1 MQMTLVAVLAD
12 IHSNL
17 PALKKVLEECDH
29 SRPDMYLIAGDIV
42 GYNPYPNEVIEE
54 LAKIKRKHMIMG
66 NHDRATF
73 TGNTEWFNAE
83 AAEAVR
89 WTRKNVKQENMEILG
104 KMKDKLRLKL
114 GNKYVLLCHGSPN
127 DPDEYVFPNAASEQ
141 MLRENRVDVV
151 IMGHTHVAFVRE
163 YPSGIVLNPGAVGQ
177 PRDGDPRAAA
187 MVIDLDSMEIT
198 KIRVDYDIDATA
210 DEIEKVGLPK
220 RLADR
225 LYHGT

>member
-73 TGNTEWFNAE
+73 TRNTEWFNAE

-104 KMKDKLRLKL
+104 KMKDKLTVRQAQPQLQEL
-114 GNKYVLLCHGSPN
+114 RQVL
-127 DPDEYVFPNAASEQ
+127 
-141 MLRENRVDVV
+141 
-151 IMGHTHVAFVRE
+151 T
-163 YPSGIVLNPGAVGQ
+163 
-177 PRDGDPRAAA
+177 
-187 MVIDLDSMEIT
+187 
-198 KIRVDYDIDATA
+198 
-210 DEIEKVGLPK
+210 EIEKLNVEKAAKEIAKEPSLRGRIFEAAAILRK
-220 RLADR
+220 LSQ
-225 LYHGT
+225 